1 MSNRL
6 KQTIFENSLMK
17 KGATIL
23 TIGGLAASLSGCLS
37 SVDKAKADT
46 PPASP
51 STSQEVTPSA
61 TPTPTETFVDKHKII
76 EAYESLPIEDF
87 NQLPQKER
95 LKVVADKMLSFN
107 MNGGPTE
114 LFTAPTAGGKRV
126 LDYDPLMESGEGNDG
141 QSIMEQDAYMTQL
154 VMAQLV
160 DMTRPTGE
168 LDAHSAQMMISG
180 LTYYVGDKANTVRHT
195 AMLNIIDKNPV
206 VNGYMEYT
214 SPVVSATTD
223 LLTGVDKEG
232 NSIKY
237 KDLTYTQNG
246 NTYEER
252 RVWTPLPPDDRYTQT
267 GGSQNPGLWLL
278 YTKEKIS

>member
-1 MSNRL
+1 MPNRL
-6 KQTIFENSLMK
+6 KQTIFENPLMK

-37 SVDKAKADT
+37 SADKAKADT

-76 EAYESLPIEDF
+76 EAYESLPIVDF

-107 MNGGPTE
+107 INGGPSE

-126 LDYDPLMESGEGNDG
+126 LNYDPLMESGEGNDG

-154 VMAQLV
+154 AMAQLV

-180 LTYYVGDKANTVRHT
+180 LTYYVGDSSNTPRYQT
-195 AMLNIIDKNPV
+195 MLNLIDKNPV
-206 VNGYMEYT
+206 ITGYVDYE
-214 SPVVSATTD
+214 SPVVTATTD
-223 LLTGVDKEG
+223 MQTGVDNEG
-232 NSIKY
+232 KPIEF
-237 KDLTYTQNG
+237 KDITYILAG

-252 RVWTPLPPDDRYTQT
+252 RVWTPLPQDDRYTQT
-267 GGSQNPGLWLL
+267 RGNLNPGLWLL